1 MSILL
6 KWVPVAGSIILTAPF
21 WWSGV
26 SKLLDFGSAKAELRS
41 MGLPSPALAAA
52 IVVIVQLGGS
62 GLVISGRAVWIGA
75 SILASFTLV
84 ASLIGHPFWIAP
96 KGMERTHHLN
106 ALLANLGLVGGLVLT
121 VVIAESPTP

>member
-1 MSILL
+1 MGVLL

-26 SKLLDFGSAKAELRS
+26 SKLLDFGAAKAELRS
-41 MGLPSPALAAA
+41 MGLPYPALAAA
-52 IVVIVQLGGS
+52 IVVVVQLGGS

-84 ASLIGHPFWIAP
+84 ASLIGHAFWTAP

-106 ALLANLGLVGGLVLT
+106 ALLANFGLVGGLVLT
-121 VVIAESPTP
+121 VVIAESPAP

>member
-1 MSILL
+1 MSSLL
-6 KWVPVAGSIILTAPF
+6 KWTPIAGSILLTAPF
-21 WWSGV
+21 WWSGL
-26 SKLLDFGSAKAELRS
+26 SKLFDFGAAKAELRN

-75 SILASFTLV
+75 SVLAAFTLV
-84 ASLIGHPFWIAP
+84 ASLIGHAFWSAP
-96 KGMERTHHLN
+96 GGMERARHLN

-121 VVIAESPTP
+121 VVIAKGPTP